1 MKGTLASLSPTRS
14 QFPSVLSDHAGG
26 LSASALSWG
35 GDVDTG
41 KEKKSSCSWQETARK
56 KLAPGVSDGPRWVDS
71 FRDLIE
77 I

>member
-1 MKGTLASLSPTRS
+1 MRGMLASLSPTRP
-14 QFPSVLSDHAGG
+14 QFPSVLSDHTGG

-41 KEKKSSCSWQETARK
+41 KKKKSSCFWQETDRK
-56 KLAPGVSDGPRWVDS
+56 KLAPGVSAGPRWADG
-71 FRDLIE
+71 FRDLTE

>member
-1 MKGTLASLSPTRS
+1 MRGTLASLSPTRS

-41 KEKKSSCSWQETARK
+41 KEKKIKLFLAGNSQKETGSWGE
-56 KLAPGVSDGPRWVDS
+56 
-71 FRDLIE
+71 
-77 I
+77 